1 MFYTDEQL
9 LWIDDH
15 RKNPNARKYLMVTKN
30 KDTYVARPIYAQNLK
45 QAKVLA
51 REYVARLMSNKVTL
65 ELVQVYK

>member
-15 RKNPNARKYLMVTKN
+15 RKNPNARKYLMVTNN